1 MTSNING
8 NALTLYEKV
17 KREFTNRNGLED
29 LTEHAL
35 QLKFDRLTNSQLL
48 ELISEAL
55 EEMFA

>member
-17 KREFTNRNGLED
+17 KREFANRNGLED

-55 EEMFA
+55 EEMFG